1 MGILDPNA
9 DAVPIERIA
18 RYFLEDFANAQS
30 GQRQW
35 TKDKSKED
43 QQAERAERRKV
54 ERRIPFR

>member
-1 MGILDPNA
+1 MDPNA

-43 QQAERAERRKV
+43 QKAERAERRKV
-54 ERRIPFR
+54 KRRIPFR